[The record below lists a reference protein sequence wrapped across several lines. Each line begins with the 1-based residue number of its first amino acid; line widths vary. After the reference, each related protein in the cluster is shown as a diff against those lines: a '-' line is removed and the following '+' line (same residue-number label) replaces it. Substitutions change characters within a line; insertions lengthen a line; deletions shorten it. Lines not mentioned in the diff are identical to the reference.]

1 MKTLNLACGS
11 MMVWLMSG
19 VVLAAEP
26 VVTGPSGGMVRS
38 ADDVLAMSAPPQLD
52 LEAQNGRGIDSLGI
66 TNQLS
71 QADMNAGVS
80 NTVLSHSISG
90 TAVLSGGAL
99 GGMNGIASVIQNTGN
114 QVVIQSSTIL
124 NLSLH

>member
-1 MKTLNLACGS
+1 MKTRNLACGS
-11 MMVWLMSG
+11 VLVWLISG
-19 VVLAAEP
+19 VALAAEP
-26 VVTGPSGGMVRS
+26 AAPRP
-38 ADDVLAMSAPPQLD
+38 ADDTLAMSSPAQVD
-52 LEAQNGRGIDSLGI
+52 LEAQNGRGIDALGI

-80 NTVLSHSISG
+80 NTVLSHAISG
-90 TAVLSGGAL
+90 TAVLNGGAL